1 MEKEEPNVEPRIE
14 VTDYAENEDGSVAF
28 EFKTNEA
35 FDRMYLA
42 RTGKK
47 RVTKKGLSKYV
58 LELLEK
64 AIDKIDGYD
73 METVDK

>member
-1 MEKEEPNVEPRIE
+1 MEKEEPNVEPNVEPKIE

-42 RTGKK
+42 RTGK
-47 RVTKKGLSKYV
+47 
-58 LELLEK
+58 
-64 AIDKIDGYD
+64 
-73 METVDK
+73 